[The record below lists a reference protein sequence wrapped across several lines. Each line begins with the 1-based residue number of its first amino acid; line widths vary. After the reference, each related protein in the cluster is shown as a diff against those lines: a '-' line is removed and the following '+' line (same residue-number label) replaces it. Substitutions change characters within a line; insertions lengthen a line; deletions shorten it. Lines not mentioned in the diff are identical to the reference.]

1 MKYISKTTRLAAL
14 LIAGTFIAV
23 NGFAQTSLTS
33 GQVAYF
39 PFNGNA
45 NDASGNGY
53 NGTIYGGV
61 TPTTDRFGNPNA
73 AYAFDG
79 STGYIDISQNSTL
92 NVLTTNVTVSAWIRQ
107 GAAIPNGYSIISKS
121 NTKVGNGWMFD
132 TYSCSTSSGR
142 RLRLQ
147 TGGNNNSCNVPGS
160 TDYSL
165 MQWHH
170 VVATISG
177 TSGYV
182 YLDGNL
188 DGSGNVGIIPT
199 NTLDVFIGY
208 THVTQGAD
216 ATAWFNGAIDDVRI
230 YNRALSAGEVQQ
242 LYAYESQPSVAL
254 IKAVKP
260 SFSNLYLG
268 TNYQLQVSTD
278 LVNWTNSG
286 SFTATNSSMVSTQ
299 YFDVPNWNQL
309 FFRLH

>member
-1 MKYISKTTRLAAL
+1 
-14 LIAGTFIAV
+14 
-23 NGFAQTSLTS
+23 
-33 GQVAYF
+33 
-39 PFNGNA
+39 
-45 NDASGNGY
+45 
-53 NGTIYGGV
+53 V